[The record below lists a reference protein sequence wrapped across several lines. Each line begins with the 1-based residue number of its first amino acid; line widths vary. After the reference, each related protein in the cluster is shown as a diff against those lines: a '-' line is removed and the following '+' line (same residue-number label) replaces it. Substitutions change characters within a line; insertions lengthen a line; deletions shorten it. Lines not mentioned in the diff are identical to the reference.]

1 MFIHAKKYFSILS
14 VILCIY
20 SFVYSDSFVY
30 AASKED
36 AQSFAQEYKETSE
49 KYNTDHG
56 EILYIN
62 NLPGKE
68 IIIDVD
74 MSTDVDDVCALSI
87 ACTLDSLGVIS
98 LSAVG
103 ISVNSSDGTHI
114 EALEGLLDSY
124 NKKDVPIGTCVGDFV
139 DTSPYWNT
147 LANYKMVD
155 HNFTDAVSLYRK
167 ILNDSDD
174 YVDIVTTGFLTNIC
188 ALLQSEPDD
197 ISPLSGMDLVKE
209 KCGQLYVTGGS
220 MDNGYD
226 NNFGFTEEARSSI
239 TYVNNNWPLPICYLT
254 NDSGSMAV
262 GDELQKMDIYRTDA
276 STNALYA
283 FGTDNGRAAWDPFAV
298 YVCAYGSGKSGNIR
312 YKRINTVFYKDG
324 TFLFEDNKNGRHYR
338 AYRSLD
344 DSIYKDRM
352 ESLLLFHLE

>member
-1 MFIHAKKYFSILS
+1 MFIYNKKYLSILS
-14 VILCIY
+14 IVLCLF
-20 SFVYSDSFVY
+20 SFVYSDRFVY

-36 AQSFAQEYKETSE
+36 AELFAQEYKKTSE
-49 KYNTDHG
+49 NYNIDHG
-56 EILYIN
+56 EMLYIN
-62 NLPGKE
+62 NVPGKE

-87 ACTLDSLGVIS
+87 ACALDSLEVIT

-124 NKKDVPIGTCVGDFV
+124 NKKDVPIGTCTGEFI

-147 LANYKMVD
+147 LSDYKIVD
-155 HNFTDAVSLYRK
+155 HDIMNAVSLYRK
-167 ILNDSDD
+167 ILNDSND
-174 YVDIVTTGFLTNIC
+174 YVDIVTTGFLTNIS
-188 ALLQSEPDD
+188 ALLQSEPDN
-197 ISPLSGMDLVKE
+197 ISSLSGMELVKE
-209 KCGQLYVTGGS
+209 KCGQLYITGGS

-226 NNFGFTEEARSSI
+226 SNFGFTEEAISSI
-239 TYVNNNWPLPICYLT
+239 KYVNDNWPLPICYLT
-254 NDSGSMAV
+254 NDSGSMEV
-262 GDELQKMDIYRTDA
+262 GDELQKVDIYRSDA

-283 FGTDNGRAAWDPFAV
+283 FGADNGRAAWDPFAV

-312 YKRINTVFYKDG
+312 YKRINTIFYKDG
-324 TFLFEDNKNGRHYR
+324 TFLFEDNKEGRHYR

-344 DSIYKDRM
+344 DSNYEDRM
-352 ESLLLFHLE
+352 ESLLLFHL

>member
-1 MFIHAKKYFSILS
+1 MFIYNKKYLSILS
-14 VILCIY
+14 IILCLF
-20 SFVYSDSFVY
+20 SFVCSERFVY

-36 AQSFAQEYKETSE
+36 AELFAQEYKNTSE
-49 KYNTDHG
+49 NYNIDHG
-56 EILYIN
+56 EMLYIN
-62 NLPGKE
+62 NIPDKE

-87 ACTLDSLGVIS
+87 ACALDSLDVIS

-124 NKKDVPIGTCVGDFV
+124 NKKDVPIGTCTGEFI

-147 LANYKMVD
+147 LSSYKIVNHDIM
-155 HNFTDAVSLYRK
+155 DAVSLYRK
-167 ILNDSDD
+167 ILNDSND
-174 YVDIVTTGFLTNIC
+174 YVDIVTTGFLTNIS
-188 ALLQSEPDD
+188 ALLQSEPDN
-197 ISPLSGMDLVKE
+197 ISSLSGKELVKE
-209 KCGQLYVTGGS
+209 KCGQLYITGGS

-226 NNFGFTEEARSSI
+226 NNFGFTEEAISSI
-239 TYVNNNWPLPICYLT
+239 KYVNDNWPLPICYLT
-254 NDSGSMAV
+254 NDSGSMVV
-262 GDELQKMDIYRTDA
+262 GDELQKVDIYRSDA

-312 YKRINTVFYKDG
+312 YKRINTIFYKDG
-324 TFLFEDNKNGRHYR
+324 TFLFEDNKEGRHYR

-344 DSIYKDRM
+344 DSNYEDRM
-352 ESLLLFHLE
+352 ESLLLFHL